1 MVGLFR
7 ERARVTYRFRV
18 RVKLTVRAN
27 FYVHF
32 ADSIFD
38 ISIFGG

>member
-1 MVGLFR
+1 MFS
-7 ERARVTYRFRV
+7 V
-18 RVKLTVRAN
+18 RVKVSFTVRAN

-32 ADSIFD
+32 ADGVFD